1 MNPAFL
7 TLPQVQT
14 DWKSLKLPEFQYT
27 EWKSGFGLYQIQT
40 NKKGLCSME
49 IVFRNGRCSEHK
61 KLVAR
66 LTANQLQEGT
76 LKLHSEEVADIID
89 FYGAQLA
96 IFADLDFT
104 VISMSCLQKHFEY
117 LALFICD
124 LIANPA
130 FREEDLNRAKK
141 VLKSQLQHQLT
152 EPDYVSYRE
161 FTSLIYGRDSVYG
174 YNTQTDLIDDV
185 KPADLFRYQQENY
198 IADYMN
204 VFYCGELNA
213 KTDRL
218 FQKIGE
224 LFPLKN
230 KGPISIPDHASPERL
245 IKQIP
250 IANCAQSSLKMGK
263 RMFRKQDPDFFG
275 MYVLN
280 TILGD
285 YFGSRLMKN
294 IREDK
299 GYTYDIH
306 STLDAQVYDGCF
318 YISAELNPEK
328 MQDAIHNIQQE
339 LILLQERK
347 IPKPELE
354 LVRNYLCGNIMR
366 LLDGPFQTM
375 VFIKIL
381 VTEYGSTASLEELMD
396 AILTV
401 DSEKL
406 KGLGQRYLNPETMSL
421 VTAGAV

>member
-1 MNPAFL
+1 MNAAFL
-7 TLPQVQT
+7 TLPKVET

-27 EWKSGFGLYQIQT
+27 EWKTGFGLYQIQT

-76 LKLHSEEVADIID
+76 ATLKSEAVADIID
-89 FYGAQLA
+89 FYGAQLS

-104 VISMSCLQKHFEY
+104 VIAMSCLQKHFEY

-124 LIANPA
+124 LICNPA

-141 VLKSQLQHQLT
+141 FLKSQLQHQLT

-161 FTSLIYGRDSVYG
+161 FTSAIYGQDSVYG
-174 YNTQTDLIDDV
+174 YNTQTDLIDAV
-185 KPADLFRYQQENY
+185 SPSDLFRYQQENY
-198 IADYMN
+198 IADCMN

-213 KTDRL
+213 SIDIL
-218 FQKIGE
+218 FQKIAAY
-224 LFPLKN
+224 FPLKN
-230 KGPISIPDHASPERL
+230 KTPKAIPEIYKTQIITKH
-245 IKQIP
+245 IP
-250 IANCAQSSLKMGK
+250 IENCAQSSLKMGK
-263 RMFRKQDPDFFG
+263 RMFKKQDPDFFG
-275 MYVLN
+275 MYLLN
-280 TILGD
+280 TVLGD

-328 MQDAIHNIQQE
+328 MQDAIHNIQEE
-339 LILLQERK
+339 LVGLQERK
-347 IPKPELE
+347 IPKAELE

-381 VTEYGSTASLEELMD
+381 VTEYGSTASMEALMD
-396 AILTV
+396 SIL
-401 DSEKL
+401 SIEAEQL
-406 KGLGQRYLNPETMSL
+406 RALAARYLDPKTMSL